1 MSYKDLKGEAILITG
16 GANGIGQSTVEAFVN
31 LGAHVYF
38 CDMDVKKGQKLEK
51 ELGEKCF
58 FTEVNLQR
66 EGEIK
71 KWIKDSVKKG
81 GKFRALVNNAAI
93 DPRIPIEKTKT
104 KDWDKI
110 FSTNLK
116 PYFLTSREILPHLQP
131 NKGSIINLGS
141 ITYHVG
147 WSELSAYVS
156 TKGAISGFTRALA
169 REVGPRGIRVNTV
182 SPGWVMTE
190 RQLREHLTPKAKKWI
205 KEVQCDPRLLMPEDI
220 AEVILFLASV
230 SSRAITGQTLLADKG
245 WAHT

>member
-38 CDMDVKKGQKLEK
+38 CDVDVKEGQKLEK
-51 ELGEKCF
+51 KLGEKCF
-58 FTEVNLQR
+58 FTEVNLLR

-71 KWIKDSVKKG
+71 KWIKNSVKKAG
-81 GKFRALVNNAAI
+81 NFRALVNNAAI

-147 WSELSAYVS
+147 WSELSAYVA